1 MLKIESTEVT
11 KTGRSA
17 MNGEENA
24 ERCVPRMA
32 RVPQMESVA
41 FVGIGLGVIR
51 TERRLLWMYCIK
63 CI

>member
-41 FVGIGLGVIR
+41 FVGIGVIR

-63 CI
+63 CK

>member
-41 FVGIGLGVIR
+41 FVGIGVIR
-51 TERRLLWMYCIK
+51 TERRLLWMYCM
-63 CI
+63 CIQ